1 MTAARGELNFHS
13 LSIYERVAWSQ
24 R

>member
-13 LSIYERVAWSQ
+13 LSVYEGVAWSQ